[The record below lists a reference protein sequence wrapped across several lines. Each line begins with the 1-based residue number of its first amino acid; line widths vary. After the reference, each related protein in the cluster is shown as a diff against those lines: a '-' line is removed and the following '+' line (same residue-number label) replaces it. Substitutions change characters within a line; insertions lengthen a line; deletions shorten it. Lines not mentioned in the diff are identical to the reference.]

1 VGSTVGS
8 AVTVI
13 VLVDTGTLGEALLPD
28 PVALSL
34 STALMTDPT
43 TNEPTNKPEI
53 TIAAMNPALGRGFV
67 GGC

>member
-1 VGSTVGS
+1 MGS

-28 PVALSL
+28 PVALSP
-34 STALMTDPT
+34 STALMIDPT
-43 TNEPTNKPEI
+43 TNKPTNKPEI
-53 TIAAMNPALGRGFV
+53 TIAAMNPPLGRRFL